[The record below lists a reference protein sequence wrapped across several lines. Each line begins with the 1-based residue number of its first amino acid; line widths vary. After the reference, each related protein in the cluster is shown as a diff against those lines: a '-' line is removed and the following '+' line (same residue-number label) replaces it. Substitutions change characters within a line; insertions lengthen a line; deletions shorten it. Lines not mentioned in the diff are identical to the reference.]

1 VTLDTVVPQVRSN
14 LSILPRTVHAFHGTK
29 FLGKTISVVSVLL
42 GSSPINKNVPLDP
55 YSEAL
60 DSIIVA
66 EILYNA
72 PLSRAKESSR
82 QVLSFI
88 PWVCSIHL

>member
-1 VTLDTVVPQVRSN
+1 VTLDTVVQQVRSN
-14 LSILPRTVHAFHGTK
+14 LRILPRTVHAFHGTN
-29 FLGKTISVVSVLL
+29 FLEKVISVVNVLL
-42 GSSPINKNVPLDP
+42 YSSPINISVPLDP

-72 PLSRAKESSR
+72 PLSRAKQSYR

-88 PWVCSIHL
+88 PWVFSIHL